1 MLISYITRI
10 IAIETQNNP
19 CIVLRSNDETRDTSC
34 KTDTWSTLISQE
46 IYHQHPIRCPSPKFS
61 VKFHAMVKNK
71 QCFSPGWTSLT
82 HRAPTTTPPPAP
94 TRHVT
99 LLTEFFV
106 FFKFAT
112 YHNPAQDRIRMY
124 SSSGYNAR
132 IKSHIHYST
141 EMGIND

>member
-1 MLISYITRI
+1 MFLPRVN
-10 IAIETQNNP
+10 IAHPSGTHNN
-19 CIVLRSNDETRDTSC
+19 
-34 KTDTWSTLISQE
+34 
-46 IYHQHPIRCPSPKFS
+46 
-61 VKFHAMVKNK
+61 
-71 QCFSPGWTSLT
+71 
-82 HRAPTTTPPPAP
+82 PPPAP
-94 TRHVT
+94 TGHVT